1 MAAHASILSWK
12 ISWREEPGRLQ
23 SMCHKVGHDW
33 AHTHTNLHSQQLHT
47 RVAFT
52 LHPYYYVLLFLVLI
66 IAKLYLI
73 VFLIYISRM
82 ISSIKNSLIYLLAIC
97 MSSLEKCQIRSF
109 ADFLFIGLF
118 GFFAQSCMKCLCIL
132 DLNTLAESM
141 QIFSHPICY
150 LFIVFFLFMCRTSL
164 ILYNATC

>member
-23 SMCHKVGHDW
+23 SMCHKVGHNW

-118 GFFAQSCMKCLCIL
+118 GFFCSELYEVLMYFGFEHLSKEYANIFSSHMLSFHCIL
-132 DLNTLAESM
+132 SFYVQN
-141 QIFSHPICY
+141 
-150 LFIVFFLFMCRTSL
+150 LFNVI
-164 ILYNATC
+164 